1 MKLYVS
7 PASPYVRKVRV
18 VAREAGLAAVIE
30 EVVASVSPV
39 APNEQV
45 SRDNPLGKLPV
56 LIADDG
62 SAIYDSP
69 VICEYLDSLH
79 SGRKLFPAAGP
90 ARWTALKLQ
99 ALADGLLDA
108 ALLARYETALR
119 PEPRRWPEWIAGQ
132 KRKIADALDTL
143 ERDVDLLGGELT
155 IGNLSVACALGYLD
169 FRFAADAWRTG
180 RPKLDAWLAEV
191 SKRESLR
198 ATMPKG

>member
-108 ALLARYETALR
+108 ALLARYEAALR

-143 ERDVDLLGGELT
+143 ERDVDLLGGDLT

>member
-7 PASPYVRKVRV
+7 SASPYVRKVSIV
-18 VAREAGLAAVIE
+18 VREAGLAARIE

-119 PEPRRWPEWIAGQ
+119 PERLRWPEWIAGQ
-132 KRKIADALDTL
+132 KLKIADALDAL
-143 ERDVDLLGGELT
+143 ERDVDLLGGDLT

-169 FRFAADAWRTG
+169 FRFADDAWRTG

-191 SKRESLR
+191 SKRESLQ
-198 ATMPKG
+198 ATIPKG